1 MCTGAYAVDALGTP
15 AHPLHAYPPTPT
27 PAAPPCSK
35 FQTRGPFW
43 GREYIFWHGGRPLT
57 VIYEVFSSALEEF
70 LGPALAAEAP

>member
-1 MCTGAYAVDALGTP
+1 M
-15 AHPLHAYPPTPT
+15 
-27 PAAPPCSK
+27 
-35 FQTRGPFW
+35 RGPFW